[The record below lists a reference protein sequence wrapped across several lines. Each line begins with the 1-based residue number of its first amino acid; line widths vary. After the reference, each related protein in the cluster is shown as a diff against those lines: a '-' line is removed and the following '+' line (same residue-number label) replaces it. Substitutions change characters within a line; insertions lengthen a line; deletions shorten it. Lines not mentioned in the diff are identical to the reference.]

1 MQKPGKGKSPAQCHF
16 KGKVAMNMQT
26 FIPFCMRPIIFLEQ
40 ISGSGILKSK
50 QKAFLNLFTDTIKLQ
65 RKTVQIYTPNI
76 HFFTPFA
83 IVID

>member
-1 MQKPGKGKSPAQCHF
+1 MCWEKGWKYYRSGCPSMEKPGKGKSPCHF

-26 FIPFCMRPIIFLEQ
+26 FIPFCMHPIIVLEQ

-65 RKTVQIYTPNI
+65 RKTV
-76 HFFTPFA
+76 
-83 IVID
+83 